1 MIIKVFW
8 NSKMLHFGVKSEL
21 YDELVDMNFEP
32 NELSFNR
39 IINLNQGTSKL
50 QGAYV
55 ILLM

>member
-1 MIIKVFW
+1 
-8 NSKMLHFGVKSEL
+8 MLHFLGVKSEL